1 MGISI
6 GKYEYIP
13 LPSPNAICVLKFT
26 ASAYNMESMTFD
38 VDVQTNGLSDDTYI
52 PFIALLYFHL

>member
-1 MGISI
+1 
-6 GKYEYIP
+6 
-13 LPSPNAICVLKFT
+13 
-26 ASAYNMESMTFD
+26 MESMTFD